1 MAKVKK
7 TNRAG
12 AGAEIRGRRP
22 FEASAL
28 SGHEGSSGTGRMIP
42 EDAENYR
49 KADVSYTVKSYDTPI
64 AWHDSR
70 TGEWAVP
77 NTKHSSTTS
86 RHQSIVR
93 GALDHFTD
101 GHDNAKEQALWN
113 S

>member
-1 MAKVKK
+1 MAKPKK

-28 SGHEGSSGTGRMIP
+28 SGTAGSTGTGRMHP
-42 EDAENYR
+42 DDADNYR
-49 KADVSYTVKSYDTPI
+49 KSDVTYTVSSYATPI
-64 AWHDSR
+64 AWHDRSS
-70 TGEWAVP
+70 GWQVP

-93 GALDHFTD
+93 NALSEFSD
-101 GHDNAKEQALWN
+101 GHDNAKEQGLWN

>member
-1 MAKVKK
+1 MAKPKK

-28 SGHEGSSGTGRMIP
+28 SGVPGSSGTGRMAQ
-42 EDAENYR
+42 EDADNYR
-49 KADVSYTVKSYDTPI
+49 NADVSYTVKSYDTPI
-64 AWHDSR
+64 AWHDRS
-70 TGEWAVP
+70 TGWHVP
-77 NTKHSSTTS
+77 KTKHSSTTS

-93 GALDHFTD
+93 NALTEFSD
-101 GHDNAKEQALWN
+101 GHDNAKEQQLWN